1 MSNDTNELAG
11 ALREALAPRASLV
24 HPTYRHLGRPVT
36 LIGLNRTQ
44 WVIVLLG
51 LAATWAL
58 TALLPLP
65 TQWALS
71 IAGSLVGMPCAL
83 LFVLTADSELSLR
96 SMLRGLRSWRRS
108 AHVLLP
114 DVAVATEPHGYE
126 LQAPDTDLIHPGVAD
141 AATPSLEDLWAS

>member
-1 MSNDTNELAG
+1 MSNDANDLAG
-11 ALREALAPRASLV
+11 ALREALGPRTSLV

-51 LAATWAL
+51 LAGTWAL
-58 TALLPLP
+58 TSLLPMP

-71 IAGSLVGMPCAL
+71 VAGSLVGMPGAL
-83 LFVLTADSELSLR
+83 LFVLSADRELSLR
-96 SMLRGLRSWRRS
+96 SMLGGVRSWRRS

-126 LQAPDTDLIHPGVAD
+126 LQTPATDLVNPGVSNAT
-141 AATPSLEDLWAS
+141 TPSVEDLWAS

>member
-1 MSNDTNELAG
+1 MSNDANDLAG
-11 ALREALAPRASLV
+11 ALREALGPRTSLV

-58 TALLPLP
+58 TSLLPMP
-65 TQWALS
+65 TQWSLS
-71 IAGSLVGMPCAL
+71 VAGSLVGMPCAL

-96 SMLRGLRSWRRS
+96 SILRGVRSWRRS

-114 DVAVATEPHGYE
+114 DLDIATKPHGYE
-126 LQAPDTDLIHPGVAD
+126 LQAPDTDLVNPGVSN
-141 AATPSLEDLWAS
+141 ATTPYLEDLWAS